1 MTIGALIFSGALY
14 VLALTGERW
23 LGAVAPIGGT
33 AMIVG
38 WALLVASAL
47 RGK

>member
-1 MTIGALIFSGALY
+1 MTVGALVFSGALY

-38 WALLVASAL
+38 WALLLTSAR